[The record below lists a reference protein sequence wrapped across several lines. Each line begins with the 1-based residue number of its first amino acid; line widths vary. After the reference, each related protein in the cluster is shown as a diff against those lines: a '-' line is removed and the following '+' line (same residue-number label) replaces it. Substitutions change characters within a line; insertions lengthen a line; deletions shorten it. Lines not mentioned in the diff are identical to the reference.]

1 MCPGRGTPSRQLN
14 WAIEVDIA
22 SLVLEP
28 ATERRERKFS
38 RQTMEQDEAD
48 MQRALR
54 KKSRKVR
61 R

>member
-1 MCPGRGTPSRQLN
+1 M
-14 WAIEVDIA
+14 
-22 SLVLEP
+22 VLEP
-28 ATERRERKFS
+28 GTERRERKFS